1 MNLKIISNYLKII
14 CIVSLFINVA
24 NFNIFGQSIGKP
36 SFQYSGMCAKPNT
49 AVPPA
54 PDNSFVTFL
63 VDFNVTSLSSF
74 GGGNIFYLQISD
86 VNGNFTTATDVAS
99 STTITSSP
107 ASLNFI
113 VPANFVGSENYKFRI
128 RSTNPVRL
136 SPESDLIYAYF
147 KPFNET
153 FKLNNG
159 DLSATICDAS
169 GVLLSVNSPAAT
181 FTSLKY
187 KWFRNGSIISGAVGN
202 NYTATQS
209 GAYYAQIDYG
219 SCNSVGAPLR
229 SEPDITVNFSTAGQS
244 VTINS
249 TNGNIVS
256 TGSPVNLVSSPS
268 VSGFTYQW
276 YLNDAIVSGATSENL
291 TTNLPGTYYLMI
303 NNGTCSTKSN
313 SILIS
318 EFVQPPNQPA
328 SILVPNMVSPNGDN
342 VNDYWAIPNLYVAG
356 TGTNITIIDS
366 KGKIDFTT
374 DNYINN
380 WPTTTIDFDSI
391 SPVYYYIITTASGEV
406 KKGTI
411 TIVK

>member
-1 MNLKIISNYLKII
+1 MNLKITTNYLKII
-14 CIVSLFINVA
+14 CVVLLLINVA
-24 NFNIFGQSIGKP
+24 TFNVFGQSIGKP
-36 SFQYSGMCAKPNT
+36 SFQYTGMCAKPNT

-63 VDFNVTSLSSF
+63 VDFNIGSLSSF

-86 VNGNFTTATDVAS
+86 VNGSFATATDVAS
-99 STTITSSP
+99 SATITSSP
-107 ASLNFI
+107 ASLTFI
-113 VPANFVGSENYKFRI
+113 VPSNFVGSENYKFRV

-136 SPESDLIYAYF
+136 SPETDLIYAYY

-159 DLSATICDAS
+159 DLTATICDAS

-181 FTSLKY
+181 FTSLRY
-187 KWFRNGSIISGAVGN
+187 KWFRNTVLISGATSN
-202 NYTATQS
+202 IYTATQS
-209 GAYYAQIDYG
+209 GDYYAQIDYG
-219 SCNSVGAPLR
+219 SCNSLGAPIR

-249 TNGNIVS
+249 TNGNVVS
-256 TGSPVNLVSSPS
+256 IGSPVNLGSSPS
-268 VSGFTYQW
+268 VIGFTYQW
-276 YLNDAIVSGATSENL
+276 FLDDVAVSGASSANL
-291 TTNLPGTYYLMI
+291 TTNLAGTYYLVI
-303 NNGTCSTKSN
+303 NNGSCSTKSN
-313 SILIS
+313 SVLIS
-318 EFVQPPNQPA
+318 EFVQPPNQPT
-328 SILVPNMVSPNGDN
+328 SILIPNMVSPNGDT

-356 TGTNITIIDS
+356 SGSNITIIDS

-391 SPVYYYIITTASGEV
+391 SPVYYYIITTLTGEV